1 MDRQQRIVAVVAV
14 ASAAV
19 LAVLYRTGKTPSVS
33 LAQEAVGQTYTP
45 FVFWMHQN
53 PAGYFHQYPSRIG
66 VNTLPQPYQTEDIG
80 QALNHVE
87 HAPEVM
93 DYAGCAQ

>member
-1 MDRQQRIVAVVAV
+1 MDKSQRVVAV
-14 ASAAV
+14 AAVAAV
-19 LAVLYRTGKTPSVS
+19 VALAVMYRMGKTPSVT
-33 LAQEAVGQTYTP
+33 LAQEAVGQSYTP

-53 PAGYFHQYPSRIG
+53 PVGYFHHFPETIG

-87 HAPEVM
+87 HAEVI
-93 DYAGCAQ
+93 DNAGCAQ